1 MSLCSAFAGDLGK
14 RVKGGS
20 AVRVISQAILPLL
33 HGVCLPLIRYLF
45 RGGGAVVGSAVSV
58 VGSSVVVVGCS
69 RYIHR
74 YGVVELEAF
83 DVVVVGVVVVELD
96 ADVPRL

>member
-1 MSLCSAFAGDLGK
+1 MDQSCCCSHALYGVVGADGLLFL
-14 RVKGGS
+14 
-20 AVRVISQAILPLL
+20 VIL
-33 HGVCLPLIRYLF
+33 YLF
-45 RGGGAVVGSAVSV
+45 NGLKVVIGSVVSVIVVVVVVGSAVSV